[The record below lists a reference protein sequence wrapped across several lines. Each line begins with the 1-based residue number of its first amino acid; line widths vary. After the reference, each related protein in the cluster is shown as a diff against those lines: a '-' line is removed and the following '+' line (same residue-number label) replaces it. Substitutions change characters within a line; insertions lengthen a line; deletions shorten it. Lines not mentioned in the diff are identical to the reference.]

1 MGTIARM
8 NVLLSMDSSGFDRG
22 IKDAQQAGK
31 ALADGMRKAGS
42 AMTAGITLPILGVA
56 AASVKLSND
65 LNKSMAN
72 IGSLGIGTERLQEMK
87 KGIQD
92 LSIEVGASTE
102 DMADGMYQVVSA
114 FGDGADSMKILRTN
128 AKLAKAGLSST
139 SEAIALTSAVTKG
152 YNDTSAEAVTHTA
165 DLAIQTVA
173 LGQTTFPELAS
184 AIGTVTPLA
193 ASLGVAQED
202 LFAVMAT
209 GAGVTGTTSQVATQF
224 RGVLQSLMAPTDSMT
239 KLMKKMGYS
248 NGEAMLKGEGLQ
260 GTLDAI
266 VRTAEGAGKPLTDY
280 IGSIEGVTL
289 ALALTGAQHE
299 TLTKNM
305 TAMQDV
311 AGKADEAFLAQ
322 TQGINKVGFSMDQ
335 LQRYAEVLGQ
345 KLGDG
350 LAPGLAIVLDKVMP
364 LADGMIALVDQFAK
378 MDSGVQGWILA
389 GIGLVAALGPL
400 LFILPGIAKGVAM
413 VAGAMAVISGPVG
426 LTIAAVVLL
435 GIAWATNFGGIQ
447 TKTEEVW
454 ASVQPKLAEMLQTA
468 KDYAGVQFTGFVS
481 QLGELDKIKI
491 PEWLKI
497 VGALFTGGQGEGKG
511 ITAIP
516 ISAEITPT
524 IIEQQGAKFAWEDG
538 QLTFDAAGNVKSFS
552 MDGFFGETTG
562 INWDAGKGFWFTVNG
577 QFAMTWDTFINP
589 GADPTFQAK
598 LTEIQTAFTNANFKA
613 KIDAEWVT
621 DVAGT
626 LWTDLNTKFTAA
638 NNKAK
643 IDAEWVSTMLSG
655 LWTNLTDFFT
665 GKKVETDAD
674 WGADV
679 ILSLWQDLQKG
690 LMEKVRVFGEWG
702 ANVLS
707 GLWDAVQAIFKTPIT
722 LNLSTDSAAAALDRQ
737 RYASG
742 QPPKSVPST
751 GVPFNAAGGYAKGW
765 SVVGEQGPELAFF
778 GGMGADILS
787 NPDSIKLLQSLGI
800 PGFAGGTTPL
810 PPMGPQ
816 MSPGGYAIQQRPE
829 GLLPPIMAKL
839 TEASDAMSNAGE
851 SLTESATVMSDST
864 EAFRSA
870 LQAVPGLFGTSNV
883 TADQMRQAEMGIPQN
898 FADNYLRRLT
908 DEVVNG
914 VDWAGVDIGDA
925 AAAAGIDP
933 NLPAE
938 AILELFKAAWNDS
951 SLFANPENLKFIDQ
965 SAVKEA
971 IQKQQDQ
978 LAGQM
983 NILALFGIKDESIAS
998 QVQGLGTILST
1009 NFQDQMTPELFAP
1022 VGTKMVGAMAGGF
1035 GDAGVAGTA
1044 SGNMIGAIQTAL
1056 TQADM
1061 KDKLMTSGESAAAIY
1076 WDGWANFFAK
1086 VQPPV
1091 PAPPTSGSPAT
1102 PPGMA
1107 TGGAV
1112 SSGVPYI
1119 VGKRG
1124 QELFVPNV
1132 NGRIIPND
1140 ELGGMWDMSSMGGNG
1155 APLIGVANVYNEVD
1169 IRDLS
1174 FRVAEYMARRR

>member
-1 MGTIARM
+1 VGTIARM
-8 NVLLSMDSSGFDRG
+8 NVLLGLDSSDFERG
-22 IKDAQQAGK
+22 VNKAKQSGE
-31 ALADGMRKAGS
+31 ALAKNMQKVGG
-42 AMTAGITLPILGVA
+42 AMTGAITLPILGVA
-56 AASVKLSND
+56 AASIKLSND

-72 IGSLGIGTERLQEMK
+72 IGSLGIGADRLKEMK

-152 YNDTSAEAVTHTA
+152 YNDTSAEAVKHTA

-173 LGQTTFPELAS
+173 LGQTTFPELAAS
-184 AIGTVTPLA
+184 IGTVTPLA

-209 GAGVTGTTSQVATQF
+209 GAGVTGTSSQVATQF
-224 RGVLQSLMAPTDSMT
+224 RGILQSLMAPTDSMT
-239 KLMKKMGYS
+239 KLYKKMGYS
-248 NGEAMLKGEGLQ
+248 SGEAMLKQEGLQ

-266 VRTAEGAGKPLTDY
+266 VNTAEGSGKPLTDY

-305 TAMQDV
+305 TAMQGA
-311 AGKADEAFLAQ
+311 AGMADEAFLAQ
-322 TQGINKVGFSMDQ
+322 TQGLNKVGFSMDQ

-364 LADGMIALVDQFAK
+364 LADGLVSLVDQFAK
-378 MDSGVQGWILA
+378 MDSNVQGWILA

-400 LFILPGIAKGVAM
+400 LFVLPGIAKGVAM
-413 VAGAMAVISGPVG
+413 VAGAMAVISGPIG
-426 LTIAAVVLL
+426 LAILAVVGL
-435 GIAWATNFGGIQ
+435 GIAWAVNFGGIQ
-447 TKTEEVW
+447 DKTAAVW

-481 QLGELDKIKI
+481 QLGELDKIQI

-497 VGALFTGGQGEGKG
+497 VGALFTGGQGKGEGMQT
-511 ITAIP
+511 IAL
-516 ISAEITPT
+516 SAEITPT

-538 QLTFDAAGNVKSFS
+538 HLSFDAAGNLKSFA

-562 INWDAGKGFWFTVNG
+562 INWDATKGFWFTVNG
-577 QFAMTWDTFINP
+577 QFAMSWETFANP
-589 GADPTFQAK
+589 GADPEFQKRLEGIKLRATMDPDAMAQMAADIKKYFLPVSQAVEVGAK
-598 LTEIQTAFTNANFKA
+598 WLDTSLLYIAGYLKGFFYNDENTPQIQATWGDN
-613 KIDAEWVT
+613 VL
-621 DVAGT
+621 V
-626 LWTDLNTKFTAA
+626 
-638 NNKAK
+638 
-643 IDAEWVSTMLSG
+643 G
-655 LWTNLTDFFT
+655 LWQ
-665 GKKVETDAD
+665 
-674 WGADV
+674 
-679 ILSLWQDLQKG
+679 SLQQG
-690 LMEKVRVFGEWG
+690 MTEAIRVFAEWG

-707 GLWDAVQAIFKTPIT
+707 DLWNSLQSAISGNPITVQAAVNTVR
-722 LNLSTDSAAAALDRQ
+722 NNTDMLMSSPETKQGVGFLRG
-737 RYASG
+737 YASG
-742 QPPKSVPST
+742 
-751 GVPFNAAGGYAKGW
+751 GLAKGL

-787 NPDSIKLLQSLGI
+787 NPDSIKLLKAMGI
-800 PGFAGGTTPL
+800 PGFADGTGPI
-810 PPMGPQ
+810 PPMGPR
-816 MSPGGYAIQQRPE
+816 MAPGGYAIQDRPA
-829 GLLPPIMAKL
+829 GLLPPIMTKL
-839 TEASDAMSNAGE
+839 TEAADAMGSAGE
-851 SLTESATVMSDST
+851 SLTESATVMGEST

-870 LQAVPGLFGTSNV
+870 LQNVPGLFGTSEV
-883 TADQMRQAEMGIPQN
+883 TADQMNQAKMGIPQN

-914 VDWAGVDIGDA
+914 VDWEGVDIGDA
-925 AAAAGIDP
+925 AQAAGIDP

-938 AILELFKAAWNDS
+938 AILQLFKAAWNDS

-965 SAVKEA
+965 SAVKA
-971 IQKQQDQ
+971 TIQKQQDQ

-983 NILALFGIKDESIAS
+983 NILGLFGIKDENIAS
-998 QVQGLGTILST
+998 QVAGLGTVLST

-1022 VGTKMVGAMAGGF
+1022 VGTKMVGAMSGGF
-1035 GDAGVAGTA
+1035 ADAGAAGTA

-1061 KDKLMTSGESAAAIY
+1061 KDKLTTSGESAAAIY
-1076 WDGWANFFAK
+1076 WDGWMNYFST

-1091 PAPPTSGSPAT
+1091 PQPPGGTTPPTT
-1102 PPGMA
+1102 PPGKA
-1107 TGGAV
+1107 LGGPV

-1119 VGKRG
+1119 VGERG
-1124 QELFVPNV
+1124 RELFVPNV

-1140 ELGGMWDMSSMGGNG
+1140 ELGGVWDMGSMGGNG
-1155 APLIGVANVYNEVD
+1155 GPMIGVANVYNQVD
-1169 IRDLS
+1169 LRALAYQ
-1174 FRVAEYMARRR
+1174 VAEYQARRR

>member
-1 MGTIARM
+1 MSTIARM
-8 NVLLSMDSSGFDRG
+8 SVLLGLDSSDFDRG
-22 IKDAQQAGK
+22 VNK
-31 ALADGMRKAGS
+31 AKQSTDSLAKNMQKVGA
-42 AMTAGITLPILGVA
+42 AMTGAVTLPILGVA

-72 IGSLGIGTERLQEMK
+72 IGSLGIGTDRLKEMK

-152 YNDTSAEAVTHTA
+152 YNDTSAEAVQHTA

-209 GAGVTGTTSQVATQF
+209 GAGVTGTSTQVATQF

-239 KLMKKMGYS
+239 KLFKKMGYS

-266 VRTAEGAGKPLTDY
+266 VSTAESAGKPLTDY

-289 ALALTGAQHE
+289 ALALTDAQHA

-305 TAMQDV
+305 TAMQGA
-311 AGKADEAFLAQ
+311 AGMADEAFLAQ
-322 TQGINKVGFSMDQ
+322 TQGLNKVGFSMDQ

-364 LADGMIALVDQFAK
+364 LADALVSLVDQFAK
-378 MDSGVQGWILA
+378 MDSNVQGWILA

-413 VAGAMAVISGPVG
+413 MAGAMTVLSGPIG
-426 LTIAAVVLL
+426 LAIAAVVLL
-435 GIAWATNFGGIQ
+435 GLAWATNFGGIQ
-447 TKTEEVW
+447 DKTAAVW
-454 ASVQPKLAEMLQTA
+454 ATVQPQLAEMLATA
-468 KDYAGVQFTGFVS
+468 QAYAGVQFTGFVS
-481 QLGELDKIKI
+481 QLGELDKIQI

-497 VGALFTGGQGEGKG
+497 VSALFTGGQGKGEGMQT
-511 ITAIP
+511 IAL
-516 ISAEITPT
+516 SAEITPT

-538 QLTFDAAGNVKSFS
+538 HLSFDAAGNLKSFA

-562 INWDAGKGFWFTVNG
+562 INWDATKGFWFTVNG
-577 QFAMTWDTFINP
+577 QFAMSWETFANP
-589 GADPTFQAK
+589 GADPEFQKRLEGIK
-598 LTEIQTAFTNANFKA
+598 LRATMDP
-613 KIDAEWVT
+613 DAL
-621 DVAGT
+621 AQ
-626 LWTDLNTKFTAA
+626 
-638 NNKAK
+638 
-643 IDAEWVSTMLSG
+643 M
-655 LWTNLTDFFT
+655 
-665 GKKVETDAD
+665 ETDIKAYFLPATRAIEVGAKWLDTSLIYIAGYLKGFFYNDENTPQIQAD
-674 WGADV
+674 WGDNV
-679 ILSLWQDLQKG
+679 LVTLWQNLQKG
-690 LMEKVRVFGEWG
+690 MTEKIRIFGEWAAG
-702 ANVLS
+702 ALQ
-707 GLWDAVQAIFKTPIT
+707 GLWDLVQGVFAKPIT
-722 LNLSTDSAAAALDRQ
+722 LNVATNDATAAALDRQ

-742 QPPKSVPST
+742 QPGAST
-751 GVPFNAAGGYAKGW
+751 PLSGVPFNASGGFAKGL
-765 SVVGEQGPELAFF
+765 SVVGENGPELAFF
-778 GGMGADILS
+778 GGAGAQILS
-787 NPDSIKLLQSLGI
+787 NPDSLKFLQSLGL
-800 PGFAGGTTPL
+800 PGFADGTGPV
-810 PPMGPQ
+810 PPIGPK
-816 MSPGGYAIQQRPE
+816 MAPGGYAVQSRPE
-829 GLLPPIMAKL
+829 GLLPPIMTKL
-839 TEASDAMSNAGE
+839 TEAADAMGNAGE
-851 SLTESATVMSDST
+851 SLTESATVMGEST

-870 LQAVPGLFGTSNV
+870 LQNVPGLFGTSNV
-883 TADQMRQAEMGIPQN
+883 TADQMNQAEMGIPQN

-914 VDWAGVDIGDA
+914 VDWEGVDIGEA
-925 AAAAGIDP
+925 AQAAGIDP

-938 AILELFKAAWNDS
+938 AILELFKSAWNDS
-951 SLFANPENLKFIDQ
+951 SLFANPDNLKFIDQ
-965 SAVKEA
+965 SAVKA
-971 IQKQQDQ
+971 TIQKQQDQ

-983 NILALFGIKDESIAS
+983 NILGLFGIKDENIAS
-998 QVQGLGTILST
+998 QVAGLGTILST

-1022 VGTKMVGAMAGGF
+1022 VGTKMVGAMSGGF
-1035 GDAGVAGTA
+1035 ADAGAAGTA

-1061 KDKLMTSGESAAAIY
+1061 KDKLTTSGESAAAIY
-1076 WDGWANFFAK
+1076 WDGWTNFFAK

-1091 PAPPTSGSPAT
+1091 PAPPGGGSPAT

-1119 VGKRG
+1119 VGERG

-1140 ELGGMWDMSSMGGNG
+1140 ELGGMWDMASMGGGNG
-1155 APLIGVANVYNEVD
+1155 SPMIGVANVYNQVD
-1169 IRDLS
+1169 LRALAYQ
-1174 FRVAEYMARRR
+1174 VAEYQARRR

>member
-1 MGTIARM
+1 MSTIARM
-8 NVLLSMDSSGFDRG
+8 NVLLNLDSKDFEGG
-22 IKDAQQAGK
+22 INKAQ
-31 ALADGMRKAGS
+31 KAGD
-42 AMTAGITLPILGVA
+42 AFAKNMQKVGGIMTGAITVPILGVA

-72 IGSLGIGTERLQEMK
+72 IGSLGIGTDRLKEMK

-152 YNDTSAEAVTHTA
+152 YNDTSAEAVKHTA

-173 LGQTTFPELAS
+173 LGQTTFPELAAS
-184 AIGTVTPLA
+184 IGTVTPLA

-209 GAGVTGTTSQVATQF
+209 GAGVTGTSSQVATQF
-224 RGVLQSLMAPTDSMT
+224 RGILQSLMAPTDSMT
-239 KLMKKMGYS
+239 KLYKKMGYS
-248 NGEAMLKGEGLQ
+248 SGEAMLKQEGLQ

-266 VRTAEGAGKPLTDY
+266 VSTAEGSGKPLTDY

-305 TAMQDV
+305 TAMQGA
-311 AGKADEAFLAQ
+311 AGMADEAFLAQ
-322 TQGINKVGFSMDQ
+322 TQGLNKVGFSMDQ

-364 LADGMIALVDQFAK
+364 LADGLVSLVDQFAK
-378 MDSGVQGWILA
+378 MDSNVQGWILA

-413 VAGAMAVISGPVG
+413 VAGAMAVISGPIG
-426 LTIAAVVLL
+426 LAIAAVVLL
-435 GIAWATNFGGIQ
+435 GLAWATNFGGIQ
-447 TKTEEVW
+447 DKTAAVW
-454 ASVQPKLAEMLQTA
+454 ATVQPQLAEMLATA
-468 KDYAGVQFTGFVS
+468 QAYAGVQFTGFVS

-497 VGALFTGGQGEGKG
+497 VGALFTGGQGAGQG
-511 ITAIP
+511 MQAIP
-516 ISAEITPT
+516 LSVEITPT

-538 QLTFDAAGNVKSFS
+538 SLTFDAAGNLKGFA

-562 INWDAGKGFWFTVNG
+562 INWDAAKGFWFTAKG
-577 QFAMTWDTFINP
+577 EPTLSWETIANP
-589 GADPTFQAK
+589 AADPVFQAK
-598 LTEIQTAFTNANFKA
+598 LTEIKTAFTNIPITLGNAGAAFDTWWADWKA
-613 KIDAEWVT
+613 KWGEVGATWSPKVALTAEWATGALEYVGGFLT
-621 DVAGT
+621 GFFYNEENTPQIQAGWGDNV
-626 LWTDLNTKFTAA
+626 LL
-638 NNKAK
+638 
-643 IDAEWVSTMLSG
+643 G
-655 LWTNLTDFFT
+655 LWQ
-665 GKKVETDAD
+665 
-674 WGADV
+674 
-679 ILSLWQDLQKG
+679 SLQSA
-690 LMEKVRVFGEWG
+690 MTEAIRVFAEWG
-702 ANVLS
+702 ANVLG
-707 GLWDAVQAIFKTPIT
+707 GLWDSITGFFAGKTISLGTTFDTSKAGKPGEYVDV
-722 LNLSTDSAAAALDRQ
+722 N
-737 RYASG
+737 
-742 QPPKSVPST
+742 PPYPT
-751 GVPFNAAGGYAKGW
+751 APGYAAGGLAKGL

-787 NPDSIKLLQSLGI
+787 NPNSIKLLKMLGI
-800 PGFAGGTTPL
+800 SGFADGTGPV
-810 PPMGPQ
+810 PPMGPR
-816 MSPGGYAIQQRPE
+816 MSGGYAIQDRPA
-829 GLLPPIMAKL
+829 GLLPPIMTKL
-839 TEASDAMSNAGE
+839 TEAADAMGNAGE
-851 SLTESATVMSDST
+851 SLTESATVMGEST

-870 LQAVPGLFGTSNV
+870 LQNVPGLFGTSEV
-883 TADQMRQAEMGIPQN
+883 TADQMNQAKMGIPQN

-914 VDWAGVDIGDA
+914 VDWEGVDIGDA

-965 SAVKEA
+965 SAVKAA

-983 NILALFGIKDESIAS
+983 NILSMFGIKDENIAS
-998 QVQGLGTILST
+998 QVAGLGTILST

-1035 GDAGVAGTA
+1035 ADAGAAGTA

-1061 KDKLMTSGESAAAIY
+1061 KDKLTTSGESAAAIY
-1076 WDGWANFFAK
+1076 WDGWTNFFAK

-1091 PAPPTSGSPAT
+1091 PAPPGGGSPAT

-1119 VGKRG
+1119 VGERG

-1132 NGRIIPND
+1132 NGRIIPNS
-1140 ELGGMWDMSSMGGNG
+1140 ELGGMWDMGSMSGGG
-1155 APLIGVANVYNEVD
+1155 GPMIGVANVYNQVD
-1169 IRDLS
+1169 LRALAYQ
-1174 FRVAEYMARRR
+1174 VAEYQARRR